1 MSSLRF
7 RILVA
12 LVGTAFLLA
21 ALLGFWHFRHLRHL
35 VTRTFEQTSRLFTVQ
50 IARQALAP
58 LFTENREQLQ
68 ALASQAL
75 AIPSLRSITFLN
87 QEDRVLLGPP
97 LPADSPGPA
106 SHAHLLERDNGL
118 LILEPVFLTALL
130 PGPDPTAPPRF
141 VGRVVLAFTLQDLH
155 QEVAAIRN
163 AVLLAELLFAV
174 VASLLMLALE
184 RWISR
189 PLLDLIDKIQ
199 AIARGDLSIRV
210 VIPTRSGEIT
220 TLCLSVNQMA
230 DALQQHTVRL
240 ESMLDERTL
249 AVQKLRSLMENM
261 SNGVLVCEA
270 VDEGADFLVQDLNHA
285 AERIGHMPRGD
296 VLGRR
301 LTEALPGAGP
311 TGLLATIQGVW
322 RTGTSE
328 HAAEFFYEDPRT
340 RAWWETFVYRLPSGE
355 VVTVF
360 DDISGRKR
368 IEESWRRFNRE
379 LDQRVRDRT
388 AQLEVANREL
398 EAFSY
403 SVSHDL
409 RAPLRGIDGWSLALL
424 EDCRD
429 RLDDQGR
436 QYLDRV
442 RAEAQRMGVL
452 IDELLQLSRVTRSK
466 LEPSTVDLSETAR
479 RVIARLQE
487 ANPDRQMDF
496 EVEAGL
502 RARGDPLLLEIV
514 LTNLLGN
521 ACKFTA
527 PRPRARIEFR
537 RGPVTAP
544 PPVQAGPP
552 DRHRPAPATIPDETP
567 GPTDQAGPPTAT
579 VEPPGRVALP
589 PQAGL
594 PEATDASPAT
604 APPANPTDSFPGP
617 GDPPA
622 PVTRLAG
629 FFVRDN
635 GVGFDMAFA
644 GKLFGAFQRLHRSS
658 EFPGTGIGLATVAR
672 IIHRHGGRVWADS
685 RPDGGATFHFTIE
698 EGT

>member
-7 RILVA
+7 RILVSLLA
-12 LVGTAFLLA
+12 TSFLLA
-21 ALLGFWHFRHLRHL
+21 ALLGAWHYRHLRQL
-35 VTRTFEQTSRLFTVQ
+35 VTRNFHETSRLFAAQ
-50 IARQALAP
+50 IGRQALSP
-58 LFTENREQLQ
+58 LFTENAEQLQ
-68 ALASQAL
+68 SLASQAL
-75 AIPSLRSITFLN
+75 AIPSLHAITFFN
-87 QEDRVLLGPP
+87 EDGQVLFGKP
-97 LPADSPGPA
+97 LPHDDPSPA
-106 SHAHLLERDNGL
+106 SAPRFLELPEGL
-118 LILEPVFLTALL
+118 LINEPVFLTSLV
-130 PGPDPTAPPRF
+130 PDPALAGPPRF
-141 VGRVVLAFTLQDLH
+141 VGRVVLEFTLTGLH
-155 QEVAAIRN
+155 RELGTIRN
-163 AVLLAELLFAV
+163 TVILAETLFAL
-174 VASLLMLALE
+174 AAGLLMLALE

-210 VIPTRSGEIT
+210 SIPRRAGEIT
-220 TLCLSVNQMA
+220 TLCHSVNQMA

-240 ESMLDERTL
+240 ERMLEERTAAL
-249 AVQKLRSLMENM
+249 QKLRSLMENM

-270 VDEGADFLVQDLNHA
+270 VDDGADFLVQDLNHA
-285 AERIGHMPRGD
+285 AERIGQMAKGD

-311 TGLLATIQGVW
+311 TGLLAALQGVW
-322 RTGTSE
+322 RTGTSD

-355 VVTVF
+355 VVMVF
-360 DDISGRKR
+360 DDISGRKE
-368 IEESWRRFNRE
+368 IEASWRRFHAE

-388 AQLEVANREL
+388 AQLEAANREL

-424 EDCRD
+424 EDNGD

-466 LEPSTVDLSETAR
+466 LEPATVDLSEIAC
-479 RVIARLQE
+479 RVIARLRE
-487 ANPDRQMDF
+487 AHPDRQMDF
-496 EVEAGL
+496 EVETGL
-502 RARGDPLLLEIV
+502 LARGDPLLLEIV

-527 PRPRARIEFR
+527 TRPRARIEFR
-537 RGPVTAP
+537 REPVTAAPPGPAEPSGPPAP
-544 PPVQAGPP
+544 PPVTGPAGFV
-552 DRHRPAPATIPDETP
+552 
-567 GPTDQAGPPTAT
+567 PTAGQARSDPAAPE
-579 VEPPGRVALP
+579 VPGNLLP
-589 PQAGL
+589 A
-594 PEATDASPAT
+594 DSPT
-604 APPANPTDSFPGP
+604 GSPVI
-617 GDPPA
+617 GDA
-622 PVTRLAG
+622 PVRRPRLAA